1 MKNIFILF
9 SLLSVGIVVSDEWVG
24 MSSSVQKKPDINVLS
39 SDFENTLI
47 EFKLPGFNQRL
58 VEVNGKEHIVISF
71 PESAANLDAGFPDLP
86 SISKSLVETFEFLYF
101 TIWKMFKLLSS
112 LIFIRFSSF
121 LFS

>member
-58 VEVNGKEHIVISF
+58 VEINGKEHIVISF